1 MGYDIRIYNLN
12 KYTSFD
18 NYNYFLT
25 KMVFLGKIDWDDFDM
40 EMGKYYNISM
50 CCIKNFI
57 NMCKEGKFPAQYMK
71 DKYGEDENYGYV
83 RCLKCRRAND

>member
-12 KYTSFD
+12 KYTSCDF
-18 NYNYFLT
+18 YNYFLT

-40 EMGKYYNISM
+40 EYGKYCKIPM

-57 NMCKEGKFPAQYMK
+57 NLCKEGKYPYKYMK

-83 RCLKCRRAND
+83 RCLKCRGAND